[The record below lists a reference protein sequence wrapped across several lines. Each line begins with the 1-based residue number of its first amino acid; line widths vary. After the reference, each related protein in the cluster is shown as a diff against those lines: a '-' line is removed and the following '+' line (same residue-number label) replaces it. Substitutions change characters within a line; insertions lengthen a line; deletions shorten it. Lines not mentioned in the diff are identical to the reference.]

1 MPWFG
6 SCPADA
12 EKDVTQMAV
21 SLVGAGD
28 LYAGAP
34 YAYAAVAEGQGLV
47 FTAGACPL
55 DEEGAVVAP
64 GDIPAQTRQ
73 ACENLRR
80 ALAATGCGIDDI
92 LKTTVYVAAQDRQ
105 GLIEAWRVVETF
117 FQDHPAPSTLLG
129 VSLLGYQDQLV
140 EIEAVA
146 QRPDA

>member
-1 MPWFG
+1 
-6 SCPADA
+6 
-12 EKDVTQMAV
+12 MAV
-21 SLVGAGD
+21 SLVGPGD
-28 LYAGAP
+28 LYTGAP

-64 GDIPAQTRQ
+64 GDIPAQTQRACQNLLQ
-73 ACENLRR
+73 ALS
-80 ALAATGCGIDDI
+80 LAGCGLADV

-105 GLIEAWRVVETF
+105 GLIGAWRVVEAF

-129 VSLLGYQDQLV
+129 VSLLGYRDQLV

-146 QRPDA
+146 QRPSA